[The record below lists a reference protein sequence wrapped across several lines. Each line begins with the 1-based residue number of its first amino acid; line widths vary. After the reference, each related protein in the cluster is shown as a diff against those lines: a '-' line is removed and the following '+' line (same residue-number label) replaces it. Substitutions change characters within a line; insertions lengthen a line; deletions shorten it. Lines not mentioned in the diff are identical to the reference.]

1 MASRRWSPLA
11 APSFDGGGA
20 LGALLKLWP
29 QRTRMQLSAGKGCYS
44 SAEKTVT
51 GGIFPESRSLAP
63 AAQEEGRGDSPGE
76 VNSSHL
82 PPQSLNSCLAVS
94 PAFPS
99 QKVFRL
105 EPSHGSNGLVQHL
118 QGFE

>member
-1 MASRRWSPLA
+1 MASRRRCPLP
-11 APSFDGGGA
+11 APSFGGGGA
-20 LGALLKLWP
+20 LGALPKLRAL
-29 QRTRMQLSAGKGCYS
+29 RTGMRLSAGKGCYN

-51 GGIFPESRSLAP
+51 GGMFPESRSLAP

-82 PPQSLNSCLAVS
+82 THQRLSSCLAVS